1 MDVMEAPPEAGLLPV
16 DTPAG
21 WVPLVG
27 CSLCESLGLRNLG
40 SSCADAELPEAGIT
54 RKGLLSSWA
63 GTRRW
68 RMSSSECITGIGMP
82 EVVGAGWSSGSSS
95 VVVDT
100 SVVVVDTSVVVVVA
114 AAAVVVAAVVVV
126 VGVVVGVVDRKDGGL
141 TMRMTLNFSGKE
153 ILEGDVTGKV
163 SPEGVV
169 MVTIVVV
176 GVVDAVG
183 DVADD
188 VVSAFFRRTLSKRK
202 FSRRMRHDERCE
214 LT

>member
-1 MDVMEAPPEAGLLPV
+1 M
-16 DTPAG
+16 
-21 WVPLVG
+21 
-27 CSLCESLGLRNLG
+27 
-40 SSCADAELPEAGIT
+40 
-54 RKGLLSSWA
+54 
-63 GTRRW
+63 
-68 RMSSSECITGIGMP
+68 
-82 EVVGAGWSSGSSS
+82 
-95 VVVDT
+95 
-100 SVVVVDTSVVVVVA
+100 
-114 AAAVVVAAVVVV
+114 V

-183 DVADD
+183 ADD

>member
-100 SVVVVDTSVVVVVA
+100 SVVVVVVA

-163 SPEGVV
+163 SLEGVV